1 MVMHHA
7 HHKQRVQWP
16 LSRRR
21 EDKKQ
26 PHAPD
31 VAAIQAW
38 AASWGS
44 LGGGSLCP
52 RRLGVC
58 SCQNRPARMPQRGR
72 LGHLSL
78 QPVSALTPGSW
89 RGLTA
94 QLNGCWVTALPSY
107 RQLLCVRPGGRV
119 EAEGKKQNDSNKTR
133 RGGLSGTVRP
143 GWCLPA

>member
-21 EDKKQ
+21 EDKEL

-31 VAAIQAW
+31 IAAIQAW

-44 LGGGSLCP
+44 LGQGSLCP
-52 RRLGVC
+52 RRLGAC
-58 SCQNRPARMPQRGR
+58 SCQNRPALMPQRGR
-72 LGHLSL
+72 LWATSVPSLSAPSHWASP
-78 QPVSALTPGSW
+78 QGPCSPGSW

-94 QLNGCWVTALPSY
+94 QLNGCWATALSSY
-107 RQLLCVRPGGRV
+107 SATPACVAWGPGCGRGQ
-119 EAEGKKQNDSNKTR
+119 EAK
-133 RGGLSGTVRP
+133 
-143 GWCLPA
+143 

>member
-1 MVMHHA
+1 MVMRHA

-31 VAAIQAW
+31 VTAVQAW

-52 RRLGVC
+52 RRLGVY
-58 SCQNRPARMPQRGR
+58 SCQNRPARVPQRGR
-72 LGHLSL
+72 LGHLGP
-78 QPVSALTPGSW
+78 QPVSTLTPGSW

-94 QLNGCWVTALPSY
+94 QLNGCWVTALSSY
-107 RQLLCVRPGGRV
+107 RQLLCVRPGAGLRLRARSRMTPTRQE
-119 EAEGKKQNDSNKTR
+119 EAG
-133 RGGLSGTVRP
+133 
-143 GWCLPA
+143 